1 MNVNS
6 HSMSSLPLQQ
16 PRQLAGAVVRSQVN
30 RPASVQF
37 GGGSTTG
44 ISLGTAWQTLRSHFS
59 NKNNP
64 QVAKAF
70 VKKYGTDVVFPALF
84 TIPVVGWA
92 LGILGMPV
100 AGYLSKKG
108 DKALET
114 YTKDPS
120 LQNHPAVRAE
130 EIANHWNKDTVSF
143 NELSTRWN
151 NFIGSLFPAKPGS
164 ADFENNQK
172 IQKKLQIS
180 EKTKGSWLYRN
191 LAKLVNAKNALTK
204 SWVRFLA
211 APFTLIHKGL
221 QKINCPSA
229 LRKVFLLP
237 RFALLALFFLLEK
250 APK

>member
-1 MNVNS
+1 MNVNAYTS
-6 HSMSSLPLQQ
+6 SSLPLKK
-16 PRQLAGAVVRSQVN
+16 PRQLGESAVRSQASN
-30 RPASVQF
+30 AASVQF

-44 ISLGTAWQTLRSHFS
+44 ISLMTAWQTLRSHFS

-92 LGILGMPV
+92 LGIVGIPV

-108 DKALET
+108 DKALEA
-114 YTKDPS
+114 YTKDAS

-151 NFIGSLFPAKPGS
+151 NFISSLFPSKPGS
-164 ADFENNQK
+164 DDFENNQK

-180 EKTKGSWLYRN
+180 EKAKGSWLYRN
-191 LAKLVNAKNALTK
+191 LAQLVNAKNALAK
-204 SWVRFLA
+204 SWVRHLA
-211 APFTLIHKGL
+211 WPFTMIHNGL
-221 QKINCPSA
+221 KKINCPSA

-237 RFALLALFFLLEK
+237 RFTLLGLFFLLK
-250 APK
+250 KVPK